1 MIEHVETNFMLAIPL
16 IIDMTHKV
24 VHTVVVI
31 EDVLD
36 YWESILFYVLYFC
49 FGIDTNFML

>member
-24 VHTVVVI
+24 FHTVVVI
-31 EDVLD
+31 QDVL
-36 YWESILFYVLYFC
+36 
-49 FGIDTNFML
+49 N